1 MYFKQFPKIGYS
13 FDLSERGKITAVT
26 NIFTR
31 FKIKETV
38 LNNAYALYK
47 YQYEDND
54 TPEIVSYKEYGDPQY
69 HWVIAAVNQVLDP
82 LFQFPLQRSALE
94 KKIVKQYGYTSINEA
109 YAAIHHYE
117 YEVKSTLSEVNGPTT
132 VTTNTSIV
140 TLNTYNYTS
149 NTIQVKGLGSQNSEI
164 IGPVNFYANNSD
176 NTSAVVATLTMTSTY
191 KPVYVYDYENN
202 LNEANRQ
209 IKLLKRDY
217 IQPLLLEFQS
227 TLND

>member
-31 FKIKETV
+31 FKIKENV

-140 TLNTYNYTS
+140 TLNTYNHVTETL
-149 NTIQVKGLGSQNSEI
+149 NTVALNTPTTES
-164 IGPVNFYANNSD
+164 VVFRANNAD
-176 NTSAVVATLTMTSTY
+176 PATSIVATLTKVSTY

>member
-69 HWVIAAVNQVLDP
+69 HWVIAAVN
-82 LFQFPLQRSALE
+82 
-94 KKIVKQYGYTSINEA
+94 
-109 YAAIHHYE
+109 
-117 YEVKSTLSEVNGPTT
+117 
-132 VTTNTSIV
+132 
-140 TLNTYNYTS
+140 
-149 NTIQVKGLGSQNSEI
+149 
-164 IGPVNFYANNSD
+164 
-176 NTSAVVATLTMTSTY
+176 
-191 KPVYVYDYENN
+191 
-202 LNEANRQ
+202 
-209 IKLLKRDY
+209 
-217 IQPLLLEFQS
+217 
-227 TLND
+227 

>member
-31 FKIKETV
+31 FKIKENV

-140 TLNTYNYTS
+140 TLNTYNHVTETL
-149 NTIQVKGLGSQNSEI
+149 NTVALNTPTTES
-164 IGPVNFYANNSD
+164 VVFRANNAD
-176 NTSAVVATLTMTSTY
+176 PATSIVATLTKVSTY

-217 IQPLLLEFQS
+217 IQPLLLQLES

>member
-31 FKIKETV
+31 FKIKENV

-94 KKIVKQYGYTSINEA
+94 KKIIKQYGYTSINEA

-140 TLNTYNYTS
+140 TLNTYNHVTETL
-149 NTIQVKGLGSQNSEI
+149 NTVALNTPTTES
-164 IGPVNFYANNSD
+164 VVFRANNAD
-176 NTSAVVATLTMTSTY
+176 PATSIVATLTKVSTY

>member
-31 FKIKETV
+31 FKIKESV
-38 LNNAYALYK
+38 LNNAYSLYK
-47 YQYEDND
+47 YQYEEND

-69 HWVIAAVNQVLDP
+69 HWIISAVNQILDP
-82 LFQFPLQRSALE
+82 LFQFPLQKNSLE
-94 KKIVKQYGYTSINEA
+94 QKIVKQYGYSSISEA
-109 YAAIHHYE
+109 YSAIHHYE
-117 YEVKSTLSEVNGPTT
+117 YEVKSTLVEVNGPTT
-132 VTTNTSIV
+132 VTTNTNIV
-140 TLNTYNYTS
+140 SLNTYNQVTGTLS
-149 NTIQVKGLGSQNSEI
+149 SIQLNTPITESV
-164 IGPVNFYANNSD
+164 VFRANNAD
-176 NTSAVVATLTMTSTY
+176 PATSIVATLTKVSTY

-202 LNEANRQ
+202 LNESNRQ

-217 IQPLLLEFQS
+217 IQPLLLEFES

>member
-1 MYFKQFPKIGYS
+1 
-13 FDLSERGKITAVT
+13 
-26 NIFTR
+26 
-31 FKIKETV
+31 
-38 LNNAYALYK
+38 
-47 YQYEDND
+47 
-54 TPEIVSYKEYGDPQY
+54 
-69 HWVIAAVNQVLDP
+69 

-140 TLNTYNYTS
+140 TLNTYNHVTETL
-149 NTIQVKGLGSQNSEI
+149 NTVALNTPTTES
-164 IGPVNFYANNSD
+164 VVFRANNAD
-176 NTSAVVATLTMTSTY
+176 PATSIVATLTKVSTY